1 MKEKKTYQLRVRLT
15 ESQFRKLLDNLVEN
29 ETKYKNKSTFVR
41 DSINEKISRNNRHK
55 SGKPDKNEKS
65 TSKR

>member
-1 MKEKKTYQLRVRLT
+1 MKERKTKQIRIRLT
-15 ESQFRKLLDNLVEN
+15 ESQLKKLLDNLVEN

-55 SGKPDKNEKS
+55 SGKPDKNPKS

>member
-1 MKEKKTYQLRVRLT
+1 MKEKKTHQLRVRLT
-15 ESQFRKLLDNLVEN
+15 ESQFRNLLDNLIEN
-29 ETKYKNKSTFVR
+29 ETEYKNKSTFVR

-55 SGKPDKNEKS
+55 SGKPDKNPKS